1 MSTPINQLGT
11 TDPVLVPADIAGKL
25 NSTSAAPAFSDS
37 SSVTYAVGGYVT
49 YQGDLYVCSTATTG
63 GTWDSTKWTA
73 ANMTSPD
80 ATFDVTSQ
88 NALRLVDANGNRLWM
103 QGYNLE
109 TPTVTSGAAT
119 LSNEAVNYV
128 ELASTASA
136 DATVTLSLPARTTGK
151 VSDFVL
157 DVANKSSANT
167 LTLSLDSNA
176 LDTTFGVVVPDG
188 DDLTT
193 MFTIAAGEMAEFY
206 FTLTQFTKTPSGGS
220 GTIPMYMVVKQVV
233 VDATEVSA

>member
-1 MSTPINQLGT
+1 MGKTNGGGSVDPAQL
-11 TDPVLVPADIAGKL
+11 AGKL
-25 NSTSAAPAFSDS
+25 NSTSAAPAFSS
-37 SSVTYAVGGYVT
+37 SATYAVGDYVT
-49 YQGDLYVCSTATTG
+49 YEGDLYVCSTAITTAAA
-63 GTWDSTKWTA
+63 WDSTKWTA

-88 NALRLVDANGNRLWM
+88 NALLLVDANGNRLWM

-119 LSNEAVNYV
+119 LSNESVNYV

-136 DATVTLSLPARTTGK
+136 DATVTLSLPARSTGK

-167 LTLSLDSNA
+167 LTLSLDSTA

-188 DDLTT
+188 ETLND
-193 MFTIAAGEMAEFY
+193 MFTIVAGEMAEFY
-206 FTLTQFTKTPSGGS
+206 FTLTQFTKTVTVNQTSV
-220 GTIPMYMVVKQVV
+220 TIPMYKIVKQVV
-233 VDATEVSA
+233 VDATATQGA